1 MSVLNYQK
9 IYEDFISA
17 RKSSGKPSG
26 YSESHHIVPKSI
38 GGTDSKDNLIDLSAR
53 DHVFA
58 HLLLAKIHGGP
69 MFYAYWMMV
78 SGCASYRARRNG
90 ELVRV
95 PSHLV
100 AIAKRKRSETMSAT
114 RSGENHHF
122 YGINHSEEVRKKI
135 SVSLKN
141 KYDEGYIC
149 PTKGR
154 VASDE
159 ERAAMS
165 LRMKKRFNDGMAHP
179 MLGKT
184 HTPEARAKISA
195 AQTGELNRNY
205 GKPLSRE
212 HAENIG
218 LAQIGI
224 KNHAADMRIMKFS
237 NKKIGEFI
245 GYRSEFIRKYGLCKA
260 NIGRLVNGSQ
270 KQHKGWFF
278 DGVAE

>member
-1 MSVLNYQK
+1 MNYPK
-9 IYEDFISA
+9 IYSDFISD
-17 RKSSGKPSG
+17 RKSKESELKS
-26 YSESHHIVPKSI
+26 YSEKHHILPRSL
-38 GGTDSKDNLIDLSAR
+38 GGKDDPENLINLSAR

-122 YGINHSEEVRKKI
+122 YGINRSEEVRKKI

-141 KYDEGYIC
+141 KYQAGYVC
-149 PTKGR
+149 ATKGR

-159 ERAAMS
+159 ERMAMS

-195 AQTGELNRNY
+195 AQTGERNNNY
-205 GKPLSRE
+205 GKPLRKE
-212 HAENIG
+212 HAEKIG
-218 LAQIGI
+218 RAQIGI
-224 KNHAADMRIMKFS
+224 KNHAADMRILRFTHKEY
-237 NKKIGEFI
+237 GEFT
-245 GYRSEFIRKYGLCKA
+245 GYRSEFIRRYSLCKS
-260 NIGRLVNGSQ
+260 NIGRLVKGSQ
-270 KQHKGWFF
+270 RQHKGWFF
-278 DGVAE
+278 EGVVK